1 MTSAVTTTS
10 AAAAWVAATDIIT
23 GRTSSGASLS
33 VRAPQGAL
41 LGWGSRSSFVPESRR
56 LVVASAN
63 VARRAAPMRGAR
75 VRASGGGAPNGAA
88 DISQEFKPAAQFYKV
103 EAVIRPWRLSH
114 VCEALFT
121 AGIRGLTVSDV
132 RGFGTQGTS
141 RERHA
146 GSEFADDALVLKSKL
161 EVVVVY
167 DQVGGVCDQVGG
179 VCDQVGGVCNQVG
192 GVCDQVGGVCDQV
205 GGVCDQVGGVCD
217 QVRVVCDQ
225 VGVVCDQVGVVCDQV
240 GVVCDQVGVVCD
252 QVGVV
257 CDQVGVVCDQ
267 VGVVCDQV
275 GVVCDQVGVVCDQV
289 EAVIAIIIDEART
302 GEIGDGKI
310 FVAEVIR
317 VRTGE
322 RGIEAERMAGGRMDL
337 LEAAGKGA
345 SYVAFDGYETS

>member
-1 MTSAVTTTS
+1 MPGALTMTSAVTTTS
-10 AAAAWVAATDIIT
+10 AAAASVAATDIIT

-56 LVVASAN
+56 LAVASAN

-75 VRASGGGAPNGAA
+75 GVRASGGGAPNGAA

-121 AGIRGLTVSDV
+121 AGIRGLTVSNV

-167 DQVGGVCDQVGG
+167 DQV
-179 VCDQVGGVCNQVG
+179 
-192 GVCDQVGGVCDQV
+192 
-205 GGVCDQVGGVCD
+205 
-217 QVRVVCDQ
+217 
-225 VGVVCDQVGVVCDQV
+225 
-240 GVVCDQVGVVCD
+240 
-252 QVGVV
+252 
-257 CDQVGVVCDQ
+257 
-267 VGVVCDQV
+267 
-275 GVVCDQVGVVCDQV
+275 
-289 EAVIAIIIDEART
+289 EAVIAIIIEEART

-310 FVAEVIR
+310 FVSPVAEVIR